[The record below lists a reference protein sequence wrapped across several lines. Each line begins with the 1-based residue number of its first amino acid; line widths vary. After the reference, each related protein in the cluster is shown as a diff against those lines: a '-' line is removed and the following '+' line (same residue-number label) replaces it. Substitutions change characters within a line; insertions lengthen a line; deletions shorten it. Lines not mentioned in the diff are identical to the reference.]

1 MDDASFCVQRQLNQL
16 LNIPLPRYNNLAT
29 GNNPYLTHQYRP
41 FDLNMRRK
49 AEILKY
55 SSNKMSSQTNN
66 LTKKQQY
73 TLLATGAIPS
83 LPAACP
89 NPGILLTPTSASNV
103 PGPIID
109 LYNDPSVP
117 LYNYATGNKSYAFNI
132 PNVAALWIPT
142 IEKDIVFTSGLESK
156 LFYLSITSNIDQPN
170 YTYSFSFPAGL
181 QVRGTGDASGHI
193 YTASIQS
200 VALNIYYNGGG
211 VIYSATNTQER
222 HLTYRGMVTGQPF
235 SATAYV
241 GDFVFEHIVLPT
253 QNGYAYTFSLTFT
266 VGNSGLATVIP
277 IGNISPTNT
286 ANNNAQIVTFVTT
299 ANPGFIFRGS

>member
-1 MDDASFCVQRQLNQL
+1 MSSSDASFCSQRQLNQL
-16 LNIPLPRYNNLAT
+16 LNVPLPRYDNLAP
-29 GNNPYLTHQYRP
+29 GNNPYVTHQYRT

-55 SSNKMSSQTNN
+55 SSNKMSTQTNN

-117 LYNYATGNKSYAFNI
+117 LYNYANGNQPYAFNI
-132 PNVAALWIPT
+132 PNVAALWTPT
-142 IEKDIVFTSGLESK
+142 IEQDIVFTSGQESK
-156 LFYLSITSNIDQPN
+156 LFYLSITSSIDQPN
-170 YTYSFSFPAGL
+170 YKFTFSVPVGL
-181 QVRGTGDASGHI
+181 QVLGTGDASG
-193 YTASIQS
+193 TATISS
-200 VALNIYYNGGG
+200 VALKIYYNGG
-211 VIYSATNTQER
+211 VIYKATNNE
-222 HLTYRGMVTGQPF
+222 YRSLNYKGMTVGQPF

-241 GDFVFEHIVLPT
+241 GNFEFDDIALPT
-253 QNGYAYTFSLTFT
+253 YKGYVYTFSITFT
-266 VGNSGLATVIP
+266 VRNTGPSTVIP

-286 ANNNAQIVTFVTT
+286 ANNHAEITTFVTT
-299 ANPGFIFRGS
+299 TNPGFMFRGR